1 MENIRIAST
10 PLAGLRPV
18 GQVTSRDH
26 NRLSAQLASLAAGT
40 PELRVLF
47 ADSEPTR
54 DGTRI
59 DWYSPADST
68 YVPLTSMPEADRA
81 AVLDKVDELSAAVR
95 LAGERLSASGDPF
108 GEALVNATS
117 LPGPREKYIY
127 VGRSPSDPRQW
138 HPVVV
143 CWAYANDVPATAG
156 LSPQIMK
163 RRPFLSRGGKSSD
176 AAAQGAVLA
185 SAPAMAIAGR
195 RTAWWLLLWI
205 ALLLLLLAMAWLML
219 RACGMAVPGL
229 GRAFCPVTTAA
240 ASTGDEE
247 RNRALNELARQ
258 LELQIA
264 QREVT
269 CLTERHAELQRQS
282 VPEPT
287 PTPTPTPT
295 PQPQPKPEPEP
306 KKAETPTL
314 DERLKRE
321 GAKSGELQISLV
333 WDGPADLDLH
343 VYCPNGE
350 RIYYS
355 KKSGCGGTL
364 DVDMNNSENKST
376 SPVENAF
383 WPDGAPQPGRYRI
396 SVVLYDRHGD
406 NRQPIP
412 FQVRI
417 KMGSDQRTV
426 PGTITKS
433 QEPVEVTEFT
443 K

>member
-26 NRLSAQLASLAAGT
+26 NRLSAQLASLAADK

-68 YVPLTSMPEADRA
+68 YVALTSLPEPERA
-81 AVLDKVDELSAAVR
+81 AVLDKVDELFAAVR
-95 LAGERLSASGDPF
+95 LAGERLGASGDPF
-108 GEALVNATS
+108 GDALVNATS
-117 LPGPREKYIY
+117 LPSPREKYIY

-143 CWAYANDVPATAG
+143 CWAYSNDAPATAG
-156 LSPQIMK
+156 LTPQIMK
-163 RRPFLSRGGKSSD
+163 RRPFLSRGGTSSGT
-176 AAAQGAVLA
+176 AAQGAVLA

-195 RTAWWLLLWI
+195 RTTWWWLLWI

-219 RACGMAVPGL
+219 RACGMALPGL
-229 GRAFCPVTTAA
+229 GRTFCPVASAA
-240 ASTGDEE
+240 ATTGDEE

-269 CLTERHAELQRQS
+269 CLTERHAEAQRQS
-282 VPEPT
+282 VPES
-287 PTPTPTPT
+287 TPTPT
-295 PQPQPKPEPEP
+295 PQPQPTPKPEPEP

-333 WDGPADLDLH
+333 WDGTADLDLH
-343 VYCPNGE
+343 VFCPNGE
-350 RIYYS
+350 QIYYS

-383 WPDGAPQPGRYRI
+383 WPDGAPKPGRYRVA
-396 SVVLYDRHGD
+396 VVLYDRHGD
-406 NRQPIP
+406 NRPQIP

-426 PGTITKS
+426 PGTISKS
-433 QEPVEVTEFT
+433 QAPVEVTEFT
-443 K
+443 R

>member
-18 GQVTSRDH
+18 GQVSSRDY
-26 NRLSAQLASLAAGT
+26 NRLSAQLARLSAEA
-40 PELRVLF
+40 PELRMLF

-68 YVPLTSMPEADRA
+68 YVPLTSLPEPDRA
-81 AVLDKVDELSAAVR
+81 AVVEKVDELFATVR

-117 LPGPREKYIY
+117 MPGPREKYIY

-143 CWAYANDVPATAG
+143 CWAHVNDVPVTAG
-156 LSPQIMK
+156 LAPQIMK
-163 RRPFLSRGGKSSD
+163 RRPFLSRAGSGGG
-176 AAAQGAVLA
+176 AGQGAVLA
-185 SAPAMAIAGR
+185 SAPAMVVAGR

-205 ALLLLLLAMAWLML
+205 ALLLLLLSMAWLML
-219 RACGMAVPGL
+219 RACGMALPGL
-229 GRAFCPVTTAA
+229 GRTFCPITTAS

-247 RNRALNELARQ
+247 RNRALNDLARQ

-269 CLTERHAELQRQS
+269 CLTERHAEAQRLS

-295 PQPQPKPEPEP
+295 PEPQTKPEPET

-333 WDGPADLDLH
+333 WDGKADLDLH
-343 VYCPNGE
+343 VFCPNGE
-350 RIYYS
+350 QIYYS

-383 WPDGAPQPGRYRI
+383 WPDGAPPPGRYRI

-406 NRQPIP
+406 NRPQIP

-417 KMGSDQRTV
+417 KMGGDQRTV
-426 PGTITKS
+426 PGTISKS
-433 QEPVEVTEFT
+433 QAPVEVTEFT
-443 K
+443 R

>member
-26 NRLSAQLASLAAGT
+26 NRLSAQLASLSTET

-59 DWYSPADST
+59 DWYAPADSS
-68 YVPLTSMPEADRA
+68 YAPLSSLPEADRP
-81 AVLDKVDELSAAVR
+81 AVLEKVDALFAAVR

-127 VGRSPSDPRQW
+127 VGRSPMDPRQW

-143 CWAYANDVPATAG
+143 CWAYVNDVPATAG
-156 LSPQIMK
+156 LAPQIMK
-163 RRPFLSRGGKSSD
+163 RRPFLSRGVPAT
-176 AAAQGAVLA
+176 AADGTQAATFA
-185 SAPAMAIAGR
+185 SAPAMAMDGR
-195 RTAWWLLLWI
+195 RSAWWLLLWL
-205 ALLLLLLAMAWLML
+205 ALLVLLLAMAWLML

-229 GRAFCPVTTAA
+229 GRTFCPVATASA
-240 ASTGDEE
+240 TTGDEE

-269 CLTERHAELQRQS
+269 CLTERRAELQQTP
-282 VPEPT
+282 VPGPVPDPT
-287 PTPTPTPT
+287 AT
-295 PQPQPKPEPEP
+295 PQPETTPKPEPQ
-306 KKAETPTL
+306 KAESPTL

-343 VYCPNGE
+343 VFCPNGE
-350 RIYYS
+350 QIYYS

-376 SPVENAF
+376 SPVENAY
-383 WPDGAPQPGRYRI
+383 WPDGAPPPGRYRI

-406 NRQPIP
+406 NRTQIP

-426 PGTITKS
+426 PGTISKS
-433 QEPVEVTEFT
+433 QAPVEVTEFT
-443 K
+443 R